1 MNIIDRT
8 KAEVNARNELRRA
21 SSLPALSLTETDDD
35 RVTLVGP
42 EKLAEMVVDS
52 GLVNWLI
59 RKTS

>member
-21 SSLPALSLTETDDD
+21 SRLPALSLTETDDD